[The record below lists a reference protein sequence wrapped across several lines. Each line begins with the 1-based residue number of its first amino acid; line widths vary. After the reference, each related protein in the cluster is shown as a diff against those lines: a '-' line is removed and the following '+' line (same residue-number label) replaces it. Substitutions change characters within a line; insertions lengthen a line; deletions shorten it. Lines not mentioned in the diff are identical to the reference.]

1 MNKTFLLRRLRHGLL
16 RLGHAALDALLPP
29 RCLACATP
37 VLAEG
42 TLCAACFREVRLI
55 GPPLCLCCGIP
66 FLHAGQGEPALGG
79 GLICP
84 RCAETPPVYARARA
98 AYLYDAG
105 AKRLLLPFK
114 YAGRTELALPL
125 ARQMAHAGRELLAEA
140 DLLLPVPLHRRRLL
154 SRGYNQAGLLAARL
168 SRLGG
173 VPWAPDLLRRARATT
188 ALARHGAAE
197 RAALLE
203 GAFRLAPGGAA
214 RVAGR
219 RLLLVDDVLTSGATA
234 SACAAV
240 LMAAGA
246 ARVEV
251 LAAAR
256 VPDPRLAEKDMA
268 GLALP
273 GDA

>member
-1 MNKTFLLRRLRHGLL
+1 MSNISGLDRLRHGL
-16 RLGHAALDALLPP
+16 RHLGGAVLDMLLPP

-42 TLCAACFREVRLI
+42 TLCAECFHQIRLI

-66 FLHAGQGEPALGG
+66 FLHAGEGKPAFGG
-79 GLICP
+79 GLLCP
-84 RCAETPPVYARARA
+84 RCAAEPPLFGRARA
-98 AYLYDAG
+98 AYLYNAG

-114 YAGRTELALPL
+114 YAGRTEMALPL
-125 ARQMAHAGRELLAEA
+125 ARQMAHAGRALLAEA
-140 DLLLPVPLHRRRLL
+140 ELLLPVPLHRRRLL
-154 SRGYNQAGLLAARL
+154 SRGYNQAGLLAGRL
-168 SRLGG
+168 SRLSG
-173 VPWAPDLLRRARATT
+173 VPWAPDLLRRTRRTAPLAGQGAAARA
-188 ALARHGAAE
+188 AQ
-197 RAALLE
+197 LE

-240 LMAAGA
+240 LLAAGA

-256 VPDPRLAEKDMA
+256 VPDPRQEEDT
-268 GLALP
+268 
-273 GDA
+273 